1 MKTARQDAIIEMIG
15 NYCIETQEEIAL
27 RLREKGYQVTQATV
41 SRDIKELKL
50 LKIPARDGGYQ
61 YALPEKQD
69 ASVNDRLIRMLTDS
83 LVSVNYAGN
92 MIVAKTLSGSANIA
106 AEALDNMEWPEL
118 LGTIAGDN
126 TVFMVIRSETEV
138 IKVTERIDRLIKNSI

>member
-15 NYCIETQEEIAL
+15 NHCIETQEEIAL

-126 TVFMVIRSETEV
+126 TVFMVIRSESEV
-138 IKVTERIDRLIKNSI
+138 IEVAERIDRLIKK

>member
-15 NYCIETQEEIAL
+15 AYCIETQEEIAL

-50 LKIPARDGGYQ
+50 LKVPARDGGYQ

-126 TVFMVIRSETEV
+126 TVFMVIRSEDEV
-138 IKVTERIDRLIKNSI
+138 AKVAERIDRLIKQ